1 MEESMKKYAFVDRDG
16 TMIVEPQDT
25 FQIDSLDVLE
35 LLPGVIDCL
44 KELQE
49 DGYSLV
55 MVSNQNGIGTPSF
68 PQENFD
74 IPQKAFEDI
83 LKNEGIEFDL
93 VLVCPHFPEDNC
105 ECRKPKLG
113 LVKDFDDI
121 DKENSIMIGDR
132 DTDLEFAKNLGIRGI
147 KIELNKGMEHV
158 AEKLQKELV

>member
-1 MEESMKKYAFVDRDG
+1 MKKYAFIDRDG

-25 FQIDSLDVLE
+25 FQIDSLEVLE
-35 LLPGVIDCL
+35 VLPGVIDCL
-44 KELQE
+44 KELQD

-83 LKNEGIEFDL
+83 LRNEGIEFDR
-93 VLVCPHFPEDNC
+93 VLVCPHFAEVGC

-132 DTDLEFAKNLGIRGI
+132 DTDIEFANNLGIRGI
-147 KIELNKGMEHV
+147 KIELNTGMESV